1 MKLAMLCRSR
11 SHSQSHCGSWLGAKS
26 ICVSLAPDL
35 LQVLLQVLGADH
47 PDTLMA
53 MNNLATALN
62 GRGQF
67 AEAEKLRRQTLEIRR
82 RTLGPNH
89 PYILLNIGALALELS
104 HEKRYGEAEKL
115 FRERIEAAT
124 NTHRP
129 DLISGA
135 WYDFACGS
143 AIAGHRAEAFAYL
156 RQAIDLGQQAP
167 DDIASDADL
176 KSLHGDPRFEAL
188 LTRAKER
195 VAIAKN
201 ATAP

>member
-1 MKLAMLCRSR
+1 M
-11 SHSQSHCGSWLGAKS
+11 
-26 ICVSLAPDL
+26 
-35 LQVLLQVLGADH
+35 
-47 PDTLMA
+47 
-53 MNNLATALN
+53 
-62 GRGQF
+62 
-67 AEAEKLRRQTLEIRR
+67 
-82 RTLGPNH
+82 
-89 PYILLNIGALALELS
+89 LNIGALALELS

-195 VAIAKN
+195 VAIAKD